1 MTATAGRPHLDGRL
15 PSTRASDTIDA
26 SKLKNEMDLK
36 ERLRADLVTAMRSND
51 VQRRDVLRMVMAA
64 IKQTEVD
71 TRVVLDD
78 AGVQDVLRKQL
89 KQRQESIADYRMAA
103 RPNEVERELAEAAVI
118 EAYLPQMMTREEIEQ
133 LARAAIAET
142 GVTDAK
148 GMGQVMSRLMP
159 QIKGRADGRL
169 VNDVVRGLLQ

>member
-1 MTATAGRPHLDGRL
+1 MELR
-15 PSTRASDTIDA
+15 
-26 SKLKNEMDLK
+26 
-36 ERLRADLVTAMRSND
+36 ERLRADLATAMRSND
-51 VQRRDVLRMVMAA
+51 VRRRDVLRMVMAA

-71 TRVVLDD
+71 TRVALDD

-89 KQRQESIADYRMAA
+89 KQRQESIADYRKAGRA
-103 RPNEVERELAEAAVI
+103 EEVERELGEASII
-118 EAYLPQMMTREEIEQ
+118 ESYLPQMMTREEIEQ

-142 GVTDAK
+142 GTIDAK

-169 VNDVVRGLLQ
+169 VNDIVRGLLQ